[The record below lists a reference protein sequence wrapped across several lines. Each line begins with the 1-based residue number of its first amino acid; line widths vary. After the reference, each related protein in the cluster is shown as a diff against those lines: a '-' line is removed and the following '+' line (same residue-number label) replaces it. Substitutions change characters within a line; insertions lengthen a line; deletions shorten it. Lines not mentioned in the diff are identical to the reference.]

1 MKKFLRGPLWLIGF
15 LLFHL
20 QGVAQSNVITGTV
33 VAASDNSPLPG
44 VTVALKGETKGTV
57 TDAVGKFSITAEASD
72 VLVFSFIGMETQE
85 VQVGNSSVMN
95 ISMNQSLQNLQEVVV
110 VGYGTQKKANLT
122 GAVSTVAP
130 EVLESRP
137 ITDVGRGL
145 QGTVPGLTITTASGQ
160 IGQNPRIRLRGM
172 TGTLSNSGGAQPLIL
187 VDNVE
192 VASLQMINPEDIETI
207 SVLKDAASA
216 SIYGARAAWGVIL
229 ITTKRGKTGAP
240 TVSYSNNF
248 SWSTPT
254 NTPKVASAAEGAEAA
269 FAAYRRRLPSLNVF
283 GVVGMSI
290 DETAIQKMREWDA
303 TYGGQDLGPEMVL
316 GRDFEIRDG
325 RLFFYRSWDPRELFM
340 REWTPQQKHD
350 LSVSGGTDKTTYY
363 LGLGYLGQ
371 EGVLKANPDVFN
383 RMNVNLSVS
392 TEVNDWLI
400 TRGKVLYANS
410 LFTRPFYFS
419 SETYDP
425 WYYVSRWPAVY
436 PYGTYEGH
444 PFRNSISEV
453 EQAKMNKETEANTR
467 LSLGL
472 TLKPVK
478 GLTIDADYTYDNINQ
493 HDHRT
498 GGILSAYNFWAT
510 GPALKYEPYSSAT
523 YNHVQY
529 NSAWSNRN
537 TGKAFATYN
546 IEAGDHA
553 FKVIA
558 GGDVEKF
565 EYWFQSS
572 QKRNLMDPDIGEI
585 SLATGDQFVSGDRH
599 KWTTL
604 GFFGR
609 LNYAYKDKILLEVNG
624 RRDGASRLSPTKKW
638 AFFSSM
644 SAGYVITEEPFM
656 KFADPLLSFLKIR
669 GSWGAIGNQNARLED
684 IYRVMPTSNSNWLIG
699 GVNQPTASTPGAFPY
714 ALTWETVSTLD
725 LGLDARFF
733 HDRFGIVFDW
743 YDRTTSDMHSP
754 GVTLPSSFGTG
765 APKRNYGEMQTRGW
779 ELELDYRHSFSNG
792 LNINVTGMLADFQ
805 EKVTKYANTTK
816 SINYDAI
823 GRVTAHYEGKVL
835 GDIWGYETDRFFNED
850 DFVDDGT
857 GNLVLKDGIPSQ
869 ALFET
874 NGWFF
879 YGPGDI
885 KYRDLNGDGVID
897 YGTRTADD
905 HGDLRVIGNSTP
917 RYQYGLRV
925 GADWKGIDLNFFF
938 QGVGKRDFWAN
949 GPVFI
954 PGYRP
959 GEGWYDYQMDYWT
972 PENRNA
978 YYPRPTDQQQS
989 SNAMNFL
996 PQTKYLLDLSYLR
1009 MKNISLGYTLPVKL
1023 TTRAGIERV
1032 RIYFSGENLFELEN
1046 IAVPIDPEID
1056 YTDAG
1061 YNDTNTFGRVYPY
1074 RRSLSFGLQLN
1085 L

>member
-1 MKKFLRGPLWLIGF
+1 MKKVLRSFLWIIGF
-15 LLFHL
+15 LLFHF
-20 QGVAQSNVITGTV
+20 QGMAQSNAITGTV
-33 VAASDNSPLPG
+33 VAASDNTPLPG
-44 VTVALKGETKGTV
+44 VTVALKGQAKGTV
-57 TDAVGKFSITAEASD
+57 TDADGKFTIAAQPSD

-85 VQVGNSSVMN
+85 VTVGSSTTLD
-95 ISMNQSLQNLQEVVV
+95 ISMTESLQNLDEVVV

-122 GAVSTVAP
+122 GAVTTV
-130 EVLESRP
+130 ETKVLESRP

-145 QGTVPGLTITTASGQ
+145 QGTVPGLTITTPSGQ
-160 IGQNPRIRLRGM
+160 IGQNPKIRLRGA

-192 VASLQMINPEDIETI
+192 VASLQMINPEDIESI

-229 ITTKRGKTGAP
+229 ITTKRGKAGAP
-240 TVSYSNNF
+240 TISYSNNF

-254 NTPKVASAAEGAEAA
+254 TTPKVAGAAEGAEAA
-269 FAAYRRRLPSLNVF
+269 FAAYNRRLPSLNVF

-290 DETAIQKMREWDA
+290 DQTAIQKMREWDA
-303 TYGGQDLGPEMVL
+303 TYGGQDLGPEMVI

-363 LGLGYLGQ
+363 LGVGYLAQ
-371 EGVLKANPDVFN
+371 TGVLKVNPDEFN
-383 RMNVNLSVS
+383 RMNLNLSVS
-392 TEVNDWLI
+392 TEVNDWLT

-425 WYYVSRWPAVY
+425 WYYVTRWPATY

-453 EQAKMNKETEANTR
+453 EQAKMNRETEANTR
-467 LSLGL
+467 LSLGA
-472 TLKPVK
+472 TLKPIK
-478 GLTIDADYTYDNINQ
+478 GLTIDLDYTYDNINY
-493 HDHRT
+493 HDHQT
-498 GGILSAYNFWAT
+498 GGVLSAYNFWAT

-523 YNHVQY
+523 YNRVQY
-529 NSAWSNRN
+529 NSQWSHRN
-537 TGKAFATYN
+537 TGKAFATYVK
-546 IEAGDHA
+546 ELGSHSL
-553 FKVIA
+553 KLIA
-558 GGDVEKF
+558 GGDVEKY
-565 EYWFQSS
+565 EMWYHSS

-585 SLATGDQFVSGDRH
+585 ALATGDQFVGGNRDE
-599 KWTTL
+599 WTTL

-609 LNYAYKDKILLEVNG
+609 INYAYKNKFLLELNG
-624 RRDGASRLSPTKKW
+624 RRDGASRLSPSEKW
-638 AFFSSM
+638 AFFSSA
-644 SAGYVITEEPFM
+644 SAGYVLTEESFM
-656 KFADPLLSFLKIR
+656 QFADDYLSFLKLR
-669 GSWGAIGNQNARLED
+669 ASYGAIGNQNARVQD
-684 IYRVMPTSNSNWLIG
+684 IYRVMPTSNSNWVIG
-699 GVNQPTASTPGAFPY
+699 GINQPTAATPGAFPY

-725 LGLDARFF
+725 FGADARFF
-733 HDRFGIVFDW
+733 QDKLGVTFDW
-743 YDRTTSDMHSP
+743 YNRTTSDMHSP
-754 GVTLPSSFGTG
+754 GVTLPSSYGTG
-765 APKRNYGEMQTRGW
+765 APKRNYGEMETRGW
-779 ELELDYRHSFSNG
+779 ELAIDYRHSFNNG
-792 LNINVTGMLADFQ
+792 LNINLTGMLSDFQ
-805 EKVTKYANTTK
+805 ERVTKYANTTK
-816 SINYDAI
+816 SLNYDLI

-835 GDIWGYETDRFFNED
+835 GDIWGYETDRFFTAD

-857 GNLVLKDGIPSQ
+857 GKLVLKDGIPSQ
-869 ALFET
+869 EIFET
-874 NGWFF
+874 NAWFF

-885 KYRDLNGDGVID
+885 KYKDINGDGVID
-897 YGTRTADD
+897 YGARTAED
-905 HGDLRVIGNSTP
+905 HGDMKVIGNSTP

-925 GADWKGIDLNFFF
+925 GADWKGFDLNFFF

-959 GEGWYDYQMDYWT
+959 GEGWYEHQMDYWT
-972 PENRNA
+972 PENTDA
-978 YYPRPTDQQQS
+978 YYPRPTDQLQS

-996 PQTKYLLDLSYLR
+996 PQTKYLLDMSYLR
-1009 MKNISLGYTLPVKL
+1009 MKNISLGYTLPSTLINRIGV
-1023 TTRAGIERV
+1023 ERL
-1032 RIYFSGENLFELEN
+1032 RIYVSGENLFEVDN

-1056 YTDAG
+1056 FTEPG
-1061 YNDTNTFGRVYPY
+1061 YKDTNTFGRVYPY
-1074 RRSLSFGLQLN
+1074 SRSYSFGLQLN